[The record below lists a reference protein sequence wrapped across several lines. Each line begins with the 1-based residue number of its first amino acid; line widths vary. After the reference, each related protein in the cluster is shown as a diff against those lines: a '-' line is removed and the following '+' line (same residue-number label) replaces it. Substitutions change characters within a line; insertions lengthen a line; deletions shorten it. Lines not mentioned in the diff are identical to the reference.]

1 MYVMDTSSFIVMGH
15 FFPERFPSFWL
26 QLNNLADQNLL
37 VSVSEVWK
45 ELENRSTR
53 SHLASWVNSRKA
65 LFTEPSPAEM
75 EFVREIFAV
84 SSFQS
89 LVRRK
94 SILEGSPVADPWV
107 IARAAILTGCVVTEE
122 ADREDAVRI
131 PAVCRHF
138 DVDCTTLEGMMQRE
152 GWQY

>member
-1 MYVMDTSSFIVMGH
+1 VYVMDTSSFIVMGH

-53 SHLASWVNSRKA
+53 SHLASWVDSRRA
-65 LFTEPSPAEM
+65 LFTEPSSAEM

-84 SSFQS
+84 PSFQS

-138 DVDCTTLEGMMQRE
+138 DVECTTLEGMMQRE